1 MRISR
6 WTKAENNFFTLLY
19 DEIWK
24 HAECANVIIILLV
37 LKTECFHRLL
47 QAEQK
52 WTAKGTA
59 ERRVKATG
67 GSQRGWCWPS
77 EVETGWCWH
86 WHAFLQNVLGQFCHK
101 EATKAIHYKGVMSD
115 LNDRIR
121 HLYEANHLD
130 SKLMSLP
137 DVRLKKKQAGISC
150 VVMSEKMQLKSSAGL
165 FSITL

>member
-1 MRISR
+1 MEAYWVCQCDHYFACFKDI
-6 WTKAENNFFTLLY
+6 
-19 DEIWK
+19 
-24 HAECANVIIILLV
+24 
-37 LKTECFHRLL
+37 ECFHRLL

>member
-1 MRISR
+1 MEACWVCQCDHYFACFKDI
-6 WTKAENNFFTLLY
+6 
-19 DEIWK
+19 
-24 HAECANVIIILLV
+24 
-37 LKTECFHRLL
+37 ECFHRLL